1 MSRSYRKVGAYA
13 YCSGSDKKDRILYHR
28 EERAKVR
35 ALLKAQEKLGTDL
48 ENIPYEEPCE
58 KIVMGKVDRSL
69 QFADKW
75 CWSSDGG
82 AYWRE
87 DLSSIRKDF
96 DRALF
101 GLPPKCVF
109 SWKSKPAT
117 LWDDYTE
124 NRDAKYN
131 KEHPKLQVNVH
142 YRVEDPD
149 PFSRLRKKVLGE
161 SFYIGKVKV
170 TFMPYN
176 KAHKIPSYA
185 YDVDG
190 EITDVYIHKV
200 RGKRQLSGK
209 QYSVIDYA
217 ILVAPNTFQRPEEL
231 IAWLRANQNKIILS
245 YFKRCFSK

>member
-35 ALLKAQEKLGTDL
+35 RLLKEQEKFGTD
-48 ENIPYEEPCE
+48 EVDDNFEEPYE
-58 KIVMGKVDRSL
+58 KIVMDKVDRSL

-109 SWKSKPAT
+109 SWKPKPET
-117 LWDDYTE
+117 VWDEYVE

-131 KEHPKLQVNVH
+131 KEHPRLKVNVH
-142 YRVEDPD
+142 YLVEDPD
-149 PFSRLRKKVLGE
+149 PFSRLRKRLTSE
-161 SFYIGKVKV
+161 PCYIDRVKT
-170 TFMPYN
+170 TFVPYN
-176 KAHKIPSYA
+176 KAHKIPSHA
-185 YDVDG
+185 YEVDG
-190 EITDVYIHKV
+190 EITKVYIYKV
-200 RGKRQLSGK
+200 RGKEALHGR

-217 ILVAPNTFQRPEEL
+217 ILLAPNTFQRPEEL
-231 IAWLRANQNKIILS
+231 VAWFRANQNKIILG